1 MESKTAYSRAEVRRI
16 LKINENRLR
25 SWERAGL
32 CEPQQQFEFVDL
44 IALKTL
50 QKLRENRIP
59 TERIEQAL
67 RSLREKLSGIDRPL
81 WELKIVSDGRK
92 VAVELP
98 GGKMEALTGQ
108 MLFNFEVSNL
118 RSVAVFEA
126 PRRPE
131 SAARFM
137 EETESWFQRGLE
149 REERGEPREAIL
161 EAYRK
166 ALDLNP
172 AAAGAWINI
181 GSVHYRE
188 RDLREAEYCY
198 RQALQAFP
206 GYALAHFNLGN
217 VCEETGS
224 LEEAAD
230 HYNAAISLDDAYADA
245 YYNMALVQE
254 RLGRPMDAAKHW
266 RRYLQLDPS
275 SSWADI
281 ARRALHTLLQV
292 TKGGAAEGRC
302 AASGEWR
309 AESGE

>member
-32 CEPQQQFEFVDL
+32 CAPQEQFEFVDL

-67 RSLREKLSGIDRPL
+67 RSLREKLSDIDRPL

-92 VAVELP
+92 VAVRLP

-108 MLFNFEVSNL
+108 MLFDFDVSNL
-118 RSVAVFEA
+118 RSVAAFEA
-126 PRRPE
+126 PRRAE
-131 SAARFM
+131 SPGGSM
-137 EETESWFQRGLE
+137 EESEFWFHRGLE
-149 REERGEPREAIL
+149 REERGEPLGAVL
-161 EAYRK
+161 EAYGK
-166 ALDLNP
+166 ALQANP
-172 AAAGAWINI
+172 AAAGVWVNM
-181 GSVHYRE
+181 GTVHYRE
-188 RDLREAEYCY
+188 GNLREAEHCY

-217 VCEETGS
+217 VCEETGR
-224 LEEAAD
+224 LEEAAER
-230 HYNAAISLDDAYADA
+230 YKTAISLDDSYADA
-245 YYNMALVQE
+245 HYNLALAEE
-254 RLGRPMDAAKHW
+254 RLDRPMDAVKHW

-275 SSWADI
+275 SAWADI
-281 ARRALHTLLQV
+281 ARRALNALQQV
-292 TKGGAAEGRC
+292 MQGGAFEPR
-302 AASGEWR
+302 SGAPR
-309 AESGE
+309 FLFLGC